1 MCYDR
6 GMDIEIKDSRGNII
20 DVKSMRLKLGLSQK
34 ELASRLKVDVI
45 TISRWERNLQK
56 PDKTAA
62 KRLTR
67 IANKNKEGA

>member
-34 ELASRLKVDVI
+34 ELAARLKVDVI

-56 PDKTAA
+56 PDKTAV